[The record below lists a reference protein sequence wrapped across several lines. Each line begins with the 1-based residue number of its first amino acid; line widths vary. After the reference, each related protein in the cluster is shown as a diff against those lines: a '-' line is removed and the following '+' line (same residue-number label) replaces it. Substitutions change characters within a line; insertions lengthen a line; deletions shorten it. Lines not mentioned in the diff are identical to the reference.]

1 MTISLGGIG
10 SGIDTGALVD
20 GLMGAARLPLSQLDA
35 RKRFIDG
42 ASTTISTFS
51 SRLSALKT
59 AALALSTTVGFSA
72 FSASSSDAA
81 VVASVTGGASTASYA
96 VEVNAL
102 ARAQKNRSDVFASPT
117 SALGMEGTLSLQIGA
132 GDPTDITVTATD
144 TLTDIANKIG
154 GSGARVTA
162 SLMNTGSGYRLL
174 VHGRD
179 SGAENAFTMTETGTT
194 LGLGGLGSRYETAQD
209 ASFTVDGIAV
219 TSKTNQVSGVVPGL
233 TLALTKVT
241 TSPATVGVAGDTNQL
256 KSKVQALVTAYN
268 AMVSTARSAT
278 GFGSTKAD
286 NPVLAG
292 DRSVR
297 ESLARVSRLVGDA
310 VPGTSGRYTTLAS
323 VGITLKRDGT
333 MSFDNTK
340 METALAADAA
350 GVAKLFVTDAGIG
363 SSGVMKKLMTA
374 IDSLVL
380 GATSPVQARLDA
392 LSSQSV
398 ALTKSRE
405 RLVLRLEAY
414 ETQLK
419 KQFTV
424 MDQVV
429 SKYNALSGAGANIT
443 AAGNA
448 ATGIRS

>member
-20 GLMGAARLPLSQLDA
+20 GLMGVAKLPLQQLDL
-35 RKRFIDG
+35 RKRYIDG

-51 SRLSALKT
+51 SRLAALKT

-72 FSASSSDAA
+72 FAASSSDPA

-96 VEVNAL
+96 VQVNAL

-117 SALGMEGTLSLQIGA
+117 AALGMTGTLSLQVGTGA
-132 GDPTDITVTATD
+132 ATNITVAATD

-179 SGAENAFTMTETGTT
+179 TGAENAFTLSETGTT
-194 LGLGGLGSRYETAQD
+194 LGLALPASRYETAED
-209 ASFTVDGIAV
+209 ASLTVDGIAV
-219 TSKTNQVSGVVPGL
+219 TSKTNQVSNVVPGL

-241 TSPATVGVAGDTNQL
+241 SSPATVGVAGDTSQL
-256 KSKVQALVTAYN
+256 KGKVQALVSAYN

-278 GFGSTKAD
+278 GFGTTKAE

-333 MSFDNTK
+333 MSFDSTK
-340 METALAADAA
+340 METALAADAS
-350 GVAKLFVTDAGIG
+350 GVAKLFVTDAGTG
-363 SSGVMKKLMTA
+363 AKGVMKTLMTA
-374 IDSLVL
+374 VDGLVL
-380 GATSPVQARLDA
+380 GAKSPVQARLDA
-392 LSSQSV
+392 LSSQSA

-405 RLVLRLEAY
+405 RLVLRLETY

-419 KQFTV
+419 KQFTA
-424 MDQVV
+424 MDQAV
-429 SKYNALSGAGANIT
+429 SKYNAMSGAASNIT

-448 ATGIRS
+448 ATGIDG